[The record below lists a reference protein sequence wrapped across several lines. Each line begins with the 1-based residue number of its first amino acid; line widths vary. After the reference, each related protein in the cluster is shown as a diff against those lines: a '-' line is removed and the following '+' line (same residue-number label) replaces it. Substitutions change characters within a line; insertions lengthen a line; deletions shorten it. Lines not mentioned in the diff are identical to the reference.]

1 MILVDISQLLVAS
14 TFMSMKKE
22 ETKVDIKKI
31 RHMVLNSLRMYRK
44 KYANEFGELVIC
56 CDGSLSWRREIFQH
70 YKAGRKTGREQSPLN
85 WNQIYGCFNQLKQE
99 LRDNFPYQVMEIDT
113 AEADD
118 IIGTLVIRK
127 RKPDERTMIIS
138 SDKDFIQLQREENV
152 FQYSPIAKKLL
163 NGIDPQEYL
172 KEHILRGD
180 KSDGI
185 PNVLSADN
193 CIVDG
198 IRQIPLTKKILNKW
212 MNGSIP
218 STHTLRYERNQELID
233 LRYTPWHLQNAIL
246 EQYLENPK
254 GSRDILPEYF
264 TKNNLIELTK
274 NIGDF

>member
-1 MILVDISQLLVAS
+1 MILVDLSQLLVAS
-14 TFMSMKKE
+14 TFVSMKKE
-22 ETKVDIKKI
+22 ETEVDIKKL
-31 RHMVLNSLRMYRK
+31 RHMILNSLRMYRK

-56 CDGSLSWRREIFQH
+56 CDGSLSWRRELFPN
-70 YKAGRKTGREQSPLN
+70 YKAGRKTGREQSLLD
-85 WNQIYGCFNQLKQE
+85 WDQIFGCFDQLKQE

-163 NGIDPQEYL
+163 NGIDPHEYL

-185 PNVLSADN
+185 PNVLSSGS

-198 IRQIPLTKKILNKW
+198 IRQIPLTKKLIDELKKK
-212 MNGSIP
+212 IP
-218 STHTLRYERNQELID
+218 SEHALRFDENTELID
-233 LRYTPWHLQNAIL
+233 LRWTPWHLQNEIL
-246 EQYLENPK
+246 EQKQQKAK
-254 GSRDILPEYF
+254 GSRNMLPAYF
-264 TKNNLIELTK
+264 AEHNLETLTK
-274 NIGDF
+274 HIGDF